1 MDSNKSIKDK
11 KELAAKRQLL
21 DEIFEDVYSN
31 RRRVYRINFVRGI
44 CFGFGSILGGTVIV
58 AVIVWVLSRIASWFP
73 VISDVTNNV
82 VNTLK

>member
-1 MDSNKSIKDK
+1 MDSNKPIKDK

-21 DEIFEDVYSN
+21 DELFEDVYSN

-58 AVIVWVLSRIASWFP
+58 AAIVWVLSRIASWFP